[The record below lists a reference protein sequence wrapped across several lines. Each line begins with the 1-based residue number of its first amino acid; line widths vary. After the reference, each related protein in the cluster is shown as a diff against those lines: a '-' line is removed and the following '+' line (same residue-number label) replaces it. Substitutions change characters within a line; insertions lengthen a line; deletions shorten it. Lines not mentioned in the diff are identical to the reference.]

1 MWFLILYIVI
11 KKISHEE
18 SGRRE
23 VGFNYQNEGTGW
35 YSNMEKS
42 RQEVLDNLTG
52 MLDQLAYVRPEEIP
66 NIDLYMDQV
75 LSFINDRTRYLTR
88 NPEEDKIFT
97 KTMINNYAKT
107 KILPSPVKKKYSK
120 DHILLLLLIYYF
132 KGVLSVGDTG
142 DLLGKITEKYF
153 GNNEEMTFEDI
164 YQEVF
169 KLEAGEIEFLK
180 KDIAEKFQ
188 IAEGTFE
195 NAPEESKDFF
205 KTFAFICLLSYDVFM
220 KKLMIEKLVDEC
232 CKEATEKK

>member
-1 MWFLILYIVI
+1 
-11 KKISHEE
+11 
-18 SGRRE
+18 
-23 VGFNYQNEGTGW
+23 
-35 YSNMEKS
+35 MENN
-42 RQEVLDNLTG
+42 RQEILDELLG
-52 MLDQLAYVRPEEIP
+52 MLDKLAYVKSDEIP

-75 LSFINDRTRYLTR
+75 LSFVNDRTRYLTR
-88 NPEEDKIFT
+88 NPKEDKIFT

-107 KILPSPVKKKYSK
+107 KILPPPVKKKYSK
-120 DHILLLLLIYYF
+120 EHILLLLLIYYF

-153 GNNEEMTFEDI
+153 GNQQDMRFEDI
-164 YQEVF
+164 YEEIF

-188 IAEGTFE
+188 ISEGTFE
-195 NAPEESKDFF
+195 DAPEESREFF

-232 CKEATEKK
+232 CKKTEE

>member
-1 MWFLILYIVI
+1 
-11 KKISHEE
+11 
-18 SGRRE
+18 
-23 VGFNYQNEGTGW
+23 
-35 YSNMEKS
+35 MEKS
-42 RQEVLDNLTG
+42 RQEILEELTG
-52 MLDQLAYVRPEEIP
+52 MLEKLSYVRPEEIP

-107 KILPSPVKKKYSK
+107 KILPPPTKKKYSK

-142 DLLGKITEKYF
+142 ELLGMITEKYF
-153 GNNEEMTFEDI
+153 GNIGELAFEDI

-180 KDIAEKFQ
+180 KDIVEKFG
-188 IAEGTFE
+188 IAEETFQD
-195 NAPEESKDFF
+195 APEESRDFL
-205 KTFAFICLLSYDVFM
+205 KNFAFICLLSYDVFM

-232 CKEATEKK
+232 CKGKDD

>member
-1 MWFLILYIVI
+1 
-11 KKISHEE
+11 
-18 SGRRE
+18 
-23 VGFNYQNEGTGW
+23 
-35 YSNMEKS
+35 MEKN
-42 RQEVLDNLTG
+42 RQEVLEEL
-52 MLDQLAYVRPEEIP
+52 LAILEKLAYVKPEEIP
-66 NIDLYMDQV
+66 SIDLYMDQV

-107 KILPSPVKKKYSK
+107 KILPPPVKKKYSK
-120 DHILLLLLIYYF
+120 DHILLLLFIYYF

-142 DLLGKITEKYF
+142 EILGKITEKYF
-153 GNNEEMTFEDI
+153 GNDAGISFEDI

-180 KDIAEKFQ
+180 KDIAEKFK

-195 NAPEESKDFF
+195 DAPEDNKEFL

-232 CKEATEKK
+232 CKERKEEESV

>member
-1 MWFLILYIVI
+1 
-11 KKISHEE
+11 
-18 SGRRE
+18 
-23 VGFNYQNEGTGW
+23 
-35 YSNMEKS
+35 MEKS
-42 RQEVLDNLTG
+42 RQDTLEELTG
-52 MLDQLAYVRPEEIP
+52 MLDKLSYVKPEEIP

-107 KILPSPVKKKYSK
+107 KILPPPVRKKYSK

-142 DLLGKITEKYF
+142 DLLGMITEKYF
-153 GNNEEMTFEDI
+153 GNIGDMAFEDI

-180 KDIAEKFQ
+180 KDIADKFA
-188 IAEGTFE
+188 IAEKTFPD
-195 NAPEESKDFF
+195 APEENREFLK
-205 KTFAFICLLSYDVFM
+205 KFAFICLLSYDVFM

-232 CKEATEKK
+232 CKRKDD

>member
-1 MWFLILYIVI
+1 
-11 KKISHEE
+11 
-18 SGRRE
+18 
-23 VGFNYQNEGTGW
+23 
-35 YSNMEKS
+35 MEKS
-42 RQEVLDNLTG
+42 RQEILDELIG
-52 MLDQLAYVRPEEIP
+52 MLDKLSYVKPEEIP

-107 KILPSPVKKKYSK
+107 KILPAPVKKKYSK

-142 DLLGKITEKYF
+142 ELLGKITEKYF
-153 GNNEEMTFEDI
+153 GNTEDLAFEDI

-180 KDIAEKFQ
+180 KDIEDKFR
-188 IAEGTFE
+188 IAEETFP
-195 NAPEESKDFF
+195 NAPEESQDFF
-205 KTFAFICLLSYDVFM
+205 KNFAFICLLSYDVFM

-232 CKEATEKK
+232 CKKIEK

>member
-1 MWFLILYIVI
+1 MENNRQNVLNELIEI
-11 KKISHEE
+11 
-18 SGRRE
+18 
-23 VGFNYQNEGTGW
+23 
-35 YSNMEKS
+35 
-42 RQEVLDNLTG
+42 LDK
-52 MLDQLAYVRPEEIP
+52 LAYVKSDEIP

-75 LSFINDRTRYLTR
+75 LSFVNEKTRYLTR

-107 KILPSPVKKKYSK
+107 KILPAPVKKKYSK

-142 DLLGKITEKYF
+142 ELLGKITEKYF
-153 GNNEEMTFEDI
+153 GNQGDMAFEDI
-164 YQEVF
+164 YEEVF

-195 NAPEESKDFF
+195 DAPEESREFF

-232 CKEATEKK
+232 CKKVDEKVDKTKR

>member
-1 MWFLILYIVI
+1 MTISTNDLLNSIMQSFDR
-11 KKISHEE
+11 ISHVD
-18 SGRRE
+18 S
-23 VGFNYQNEGTGW
+23 
-35 YSNMEKS
+35 K
-42 RQEVLDNLTG
+42 D
-52 MLDQLAYVRPEEIP
+52 IP

-75 LSFINDRTRYLTR
+75 TTFMDHHMRATTR

-107 KILPSPVKKKYSK
+107 KLLPPPVKKKYSK
-120 DHILLLLLIYYF
+120 DHILLLLFIYYF

-142 DLLGKITEKYF
+142 ELLGKITDKYF
-153 GNNEEMTFEDI
+153 GNSGDIAFEDI
-164 YQEVF
+164 YEEVF
-169 KLEAGEIEFLK
+169 RLEADEIEFLK

-195 NAPEESKDFF
+195 NAPKESRDFF

-232 CKEATEKK
+232 RKEREE

>member
-1 MWFLILYIVI
+1 MENNRQNVLNELIEI
-11 KKISHEE
+11 
-18 SGRRE
+18 
-23 VGFNYQNEGTGW
+23 
-35 YSNMEKS
+35 
-42 RQEVLDNLTG
+42 LDK
-52 MLDQLAYVRPEEIP
+52 LAYVKSDEIP

-75 LSFINDRTRYLTR
+75 LSFVNEKIRYLTR

-107 KILPSPVKKKYSK
+107 KILPAPVKKKYSK

-142 DLLGKITEKYF
+142 ELLGKITEKYF
-153 GNNEEMTFEDI
+153 GNQGDMAFEDI
-164 YQEVF
+164 YEEVF

-195 NAPEESKDFF
+195 DAPEESREFF

-232 CKEATEKK
+232 CKKVDEKVDKTKR

>member
-1 MWFLILYIVI
+1 M
-11 KKISHEE
+11 
-18 SGRRE
+18 
-23 VGFNYQNEGTGW
+23 
-35 YSNMEKS
+35 MEKN
-42 RQEVLDNLTG
+42 RQDVLDDLIR
-52 MLDQLAYVRPEEIP
+52 MLDQLAYVKPEEIP
-66 NIDLYMDQV
+66 SIDLYMDQV
-75 LSFINDRTRYLTR
+75 LTFINDRTRYLTR
-88 NPEEDKIFT
+88 NPKEDKIFT

-142 DLLGKITEKYF
+142 ELLGKITDKYF
-153 GNNEEMTFEDI
+153 GNNDDLAFEDI
-164 YQEVF
+164 YEEVF
-169 KLEAGEIEFLK
+169 KLEAGEIDFLK

-195 NAPEESKDFF
+195 NAPEENQDFF

-232 CKEATEKK
+232 CKQKEEK

>member
-1 MWFLILYIVI
+1 
-11 KKISHEE
+11 
-18 SGRRE
+18 
-23 VGFNYQNEGTGW
+23 
-35 YSNMEKS
+35 MEKS
-42 RQEVLDNLTG
+42 RQELLDELIE
-52 MLDQLAYVRPEEIP
+52 MLDKLSYVKPEEIP

-88 NPEEDKIFT
+88 NPEEDKLFT

-107 KILPSPVKKKYSK
+107 KILPAPVKKKYSK

-142 DLLGKITEKYF
+142 ELLGKITGKYF
-153 GNNEEMTFEDI
+153 GNNENLAFEDI

-180 KDIAEKFQ
+180 KDIADKFY
-188 IAEGTFE
+188 IAEETFP
-195 NAPEESKDFF
+195 NAPEESRDFL
-205 KTFAFICLLSYDVFM
+205 KNFAFICMLSYDVYM

-232 CKEATEKK
+232 CKKIEE